1 MRSFSPQ
8 IYHCFYVSHVMI
20 SRAWQEASQTIGR
33 SADHLLI
40 LRLADGGGEAHWNML
55 FCDYMC
61 VSFLTRFYMCFAK
74 SVL

>member
-55 FCDYMC
+55 VTNESLEDSIARRQVY
-61 VSFLTRFYMCFAK
+61 
-74 SVL
+74 